1 MKIIKRTF
9 TLVLTLA
16 VLLVGFTFPDVHG
29 EAKAETTM
37 PSGISGTS
45 DVGNQPDELLQSG
58 EWLYYLDGDEAIIAG
73 YRNGRERSIVIPY
86 SLDRHPVVGIGRDA
100 FKNSSIIDSVQIH
113 SMVTRISDEAFD
125 KEKITIASYSGAF
138 AINYAK
144 KQGII
149 YNNLT
154 NPYGAYYF
162 SDDVIDFR
170 GFPSKSYSSLRGY
183 MVEISGTIA
192 QLFQDGDVIFLPR
205 ESSAVDLCLLQVQCV
220 NESAS
225 GYIMETTDV
234 SSIATIIDRINYD
247 NIELVVDPSTIQILN
262 NDVVID
268 NDVYVAEKYSTTLS
282 NSKNKVIS
290 LNYKFGNVSFKCA
303 GEVSTQFS
311 ANASLDIRSFPL
323 LHIES
328 CDFSVKTKV
337 SQSTTYSFTYSEDRS
352 KSVGLSEDLFKVTL
366 RDPITGLFAL
376 EVKVSLKVSIT
387 GSVTIVTETENTVFA
402 TLKNGKWNLGN
413 TSSKKDPRVDAAVKG
428 NITFPLTIS
437 AYVGVSVFGKK
448 LQLTFAMFSISLIG
462 EIGFTT
468 TPDIKTTMQCAD
480 LTIKLSIKVSG
491 AFGIVD
497 LDILGAVQFEKAIE
511 LGNTWDILTCT
522 MHFDDWGKGLLYT
535 DSCKIKNRKAVFKYN
550 NGQPNRT
557 VNNNTAGSLIDN
569 PGIPQK
575 AGYVFGGWY
584 FSMIR
589 DDGSIYGGGSYIWDF
604 VSYRLPYFPFDGT
617 YWFEVKWLNPGENSE
632 IPGPQPVE
640 PEWTGGI
647 IDSSI
652 WHPEPPKPIEVT
664 NITLSRTDE
673 VLHVDGQYKDKL
685 YLTATVLPA
694 NAADTSVTWLSSN
707 PAVATV
713 DQNGV
718 VSAVAQNGDNHETII
733 TCRSNMNPNV
743 AATCRVN
750 VFEPVYVKSI
760 TLDKT
765 SVELWANEE
774 KNNTIQL
781 KATVDPA
788 NATYSSVHWTSSDE
802 GVAWVDGWG
811 NVTALSAGT
820 ATITCQ
826 SIKNQDIT
834 ATCNVTVH
842 QHVRN
847 VYITAEREGLLPT
860 ETMQLSALCYPTNA
874 DNKKVNWTSSDSTVA
889 SVDAKGVVTA
899 RKYGNAKI
907 TAAATDGGG
916 VSGSYDLTVEH
927 ELTLLSSIQNDKLYL
942 DGDNSV
948 VIGYAYATQ
957 GSVRRM
963 IERGYDLEWSLTNGE
978 NAVADAYMDVVST
991 TYTVAGKDYEIPSVV
1006 LYSGELHKAGK
1017 ATYTLQCKAG
1027 SYTATV
1033 DLAVTVSGDMLAKK
1047 VTLNPSKFELGMNEV
1062 AHIPS
1067 APVATDGGVVPKI
1080 ISVDLSG
1087 DAYYRSHAH
1096 ISSDD
1101 QGLCVWFPESG
1112 QYTADVVYKA
1122 ANTSY
1127 SVPVTFEVRD
1137 ENGIMH
1143 LPVTNVALSDSFVN
1157 LVVGD
1162 TYQLS
1167 ATVLPADAY
1176 DRSVTW
1182 TSEDTSIA
1190 TVSKKGKVTA
1200 KARGMVYI
1208 RCEANDGSG
1217 CYDSCVLNIEP
1228 FMALNE
1234 TSIEKKI
1241 YMDGQTH
1248 VAIDSCSLT
1257 YQSAIRIENAGIT
1270 PDWKLRKI
1278 SGDATEIAMSEFTS
1292 TAEGNVRIEGQEI
1305 QLLRA
1310 NHTGVDQ
1317 YQLICEAG
1325 AYSASC
1331 DIVLTVVEGGNLP
1344 TSIALKKSS
1353 YEAILG
1359 EEIEIDTGISCS
1371 PNGSKLPDDVNI
1383 TLEPTRAFW
1392 NAMEEDTY
1400 FADFHCTFAEAGEYI
1415 AELVYSGA
1423 NYRYAVPFTVRVKD
1437 ENGSVPIAVQDIMMS
1452 KDSVQM
1458 LVGDS
1463 VQLSASVL
1471 PSNAAYG
1478 SITWSSFDTSVATVS
1493 SKGKVTA
1500 MDAGITYVIAYSTK
1514 ADRSAICLVTVED
1527 GLTLESESL
1536 TKTIFVDGATRTL
1549 LDTAFLTESS
1559 SKRLTAAPEWKLQ
1572 RISGNN
1578 LTLRCSGVESA
1589 NESGATL
1596 YGCNIILHSASAV
1609 GQTIYDLVCSY
1620 GNERATMRIIVN
1632 AVARDGNAPAS
1643 IELSQTSYEANVNEL
1658 IVVNPQVTCWPSGTQ
1673 LPEGTRVDFVGNRQ
1687 FLEAVNQED
1696 WFVSQSI
1703 STFSFREAGRY
1714 EASCVYS
1721 YANISYTIPITF
1733 YIKDSSG
1740 NVPVHGTKMTLN
1752 TSSLQLVAG
1761 EESVLDAVFTP
1772 ADATNTSVTWTSSN
1786 TSVATVDS
1794 NGRVKAKANGSAQIT
1809 CTPAD
1814 THCSAATCYVTVE
1827 DYLTVETGNT
1837 SYSCYLEGEQDNVL
1851 SSAWVTEGT
1860 KQRLNRDNIIPV
1872 WTLTTTNGSSAT
1884 VVGKPEKD
1892 GSAIRVSTALL
1903 SSTGTTEYTVTCK
1916 AGDYQW
1922 TQNYKVVVNA
1932 ASVQAPETVTLAT
1945 PEINIAV
1952 GEAKTINF
1960 APVCQPNGSALP
1972 QNITKTYVGIGGFYD
1987 ALDRS
1992 VYNRDGDNVT
2002 VAFTAPG
2009 RYLLAR
2015 AYKVR
2020 NLNYTALCTINVGS
2034 GSSDNYGLLKTTEQ
2048 DCTVFMNGKSGAVAE
2063 ISITDSMVYERYG
2076 AELKWNVERLSGNSI
2091 TAGLVPNAD
2100 NAVLVVGDT
2109 EKVGTDVWRVSCSFG
2124 GITDFVDI
2132 SIDVKEAR
2140 KPIPSSIELS
2150 KQRLTGVTGDWL
2162 YLPLG
2167 VKCNPAGSALPEVGD
2182 EFWSFKMMGGL
2193 AEDVS
2198 DSRIENGM
2206 LEVCFSESGY
2216 YSGTLV
2222 YSVGTI
2228 SYTLPVYFTISDEE
2242 SQIDTPD
2249 QLKVWVLA
2257 DSNTVYPEG
2266 DTGVPIATAVIAENL
2281 NSYYAGTAPSYA
2293 EAKGINWSISIKSG
2307 SAVTLGIRSNTANT
2321 ADVLLKSIKGTGDVQ
2336 YTVTGKIDGKTYT
2349 GTGTLH
2355 VAASSEARPD
2365 VTLIKSRYQVTQGIP
2380 VEISR
2385 MLYQR
2390 SNGGALQSA
2399 GDWNVGN
2406 ALAAIGYSY
2415 ETTDDAWKVTFYKKG
2430 DYTTTVSTY
2439 VGNLKYELPLL
2450 ITVVGNGT
2458 EESLRTLKLP
2468 AALTMIEEEAF
2479 SGVTAQVIDL
2489 RGSKVKTIGSGAF
2502 KNCVD
2507 LIAIYIPNTVT
2518 SIADD
2523 AFYGCLNITIHC
2535 VKGSGADRYA
2545 ASKGINVS
2553 YDMK

>member
-1 MKIIKRTF
+1 MKMIKRTF

-16 VLLVGFTFPDVHG
+16 VLLAGFAFPEFRR
-29 EAKAETTM
+29 EAKAEDTM

-73 YRNGRERSIVIPY
+73 YVNKDESSLIIPY
-86 SLDRHPVVGIGRDA
+86 KLNSHIVTGIGNRA
-100 FKNSSIIDSVQIH
+100 FFENVKLDNITIH
-113 SMVTRISDEAFD
+113 SLVTRIGEGVFNNTNI
-125 KEKITIASYSGAF
+125 KIKAYSGAYALKYSQEHLF
-138 AINYAK
+138 TVINLSNPI
-144 KQGII
+144 GIFDI
-149 YNNLT
+149 VE
-154 NPYGAYYF
+154 
-162 SDDVIDFR
+162 SVIDPM
-170 GFPSKSYSSLRGY
+170 GFPHSSIVETSNETISITKDVSSVIAIGNRILSRAKSSNDNLIVYKVNSKTNIEDSDVLSVELDSNIDMLIDQMRITTDRFCVDPEWLDSYNRQTEGETVNGAILPIIPIPATKVDDSFSIPLNYRFTQWLGVSGSITIKPVGVISALIIHPAPGIYLVKDAVIDVDVTHTESLTVTATAKDKSDILKYELPVKPKFRAGP
-183 MVEISGTIA
+183 VALTFSVSLEI
-192 QLFQDGDVIFLPR
+192 
-205 ESSAVDLCLLQVQCV
+205 
-220 NESAS
+220 SAS
-225 GYIMETTDV
+225 GSITVSTGGVYDV
-234 SSIATIIDRINYD
+234 NATCKNFIWKNGTQKPISRNNTEGEIKLE
-247 NIELVVDPSTIQILN
+247 IGPTFELAAVLGASVNNVGLEITIVSAKCKPIL
-262 NDVVID
+262 
-268 NDVYVAEKYSTTLS
+268 E
-282 NSKNKVIS
+282 IS
-290 LNYKFGNVSFKCA
+290 ANVSFKTVPGVWCTNLETNIHV
-303 GEVSTQFS
+303 EVSV
-311 ANASLDIRSFPL
+311 A
-323 LHIES
+323 
-328 CDFSVKTKV
+328 
-337 SQSTTYSFTYSEDRS
+337 
-352 KSVGLSEDLFKVTL
+352 
-366 RDPITGLFAL
+366 
-376 EVKVSLKVSIT
+376 
-387 GSVTIVTETENTVFA
+387 
-402 TLKNGKWNLGN
+402 
-413 TSSKKDPRVDAAVKG
+413 
-428 NITFPLTIS
+428 
-437 AYVGVSVFGKK
+437 VGVLECLLGTVKLKPSIGLTWKHTFDNIWEKKCHIDHVEAGGRYVRDKCYIDNREVVF
-448 LQLTFAMFSISLIG
+448 
-462 EIGFTT
+462 
-468 TPDIKTTMQCAD
+468 
-480 LTIKLSIKVSG
+480 V
-491 AFGIVD
+491 
-497 LDILGAVQFEKAIE
+497 
-511 LGNTWDILTCT
+511 
-522 MHFDDWGKGLLYT
+522 
-535 DSCKIKNRKAVFKYN
+535 YN
-550 NGQPNRT
+550 NGQADKKTIADACTRIN
-557 VNNNTAGSLIDN
+557 D
-569 PGIPQK
+569 PGVPEK
-575 AGYVFGGWY
+575 KGFVFGGWY
-584 FSMIR
+584 FYTILT
-589 DDGSIYGGGSYIWDF
+589 GPTGAGGSFNTYKWDF
-604 VSYRLPYFPFDGT
+604 NNFRLPYFPEDG
-617 YWFEVKWLNPGENSE
+617 YYRLEARWLNPGE
-632 IPGPQPVE
+632 E
-640 PEWTGGI
+640 PEDSLEIQPINDKWDHGTIGTGT
-647 IDSSI
+647 
-652 WHPEPPKPIEVT
+652 WHPEPPRPVEVT
-664 NITLSRTDE
+664 SVTLNKSDE

-694 NAADTSVTWLSSN
+694 NAVDTSVTWSSSN

-718 VSAVAQNGDNHETII
+718 VSALAEGETTI
-733 TCRSNMNPNV
+733 TCASNMIPSV
-743 AATCRVN
+743 TGSCKVT
-750 VFEPVYVKSI
+750 VFQPVYVKSI
-760 TLDKT
+760 TLDKN
-765 SVELWANEE
+765 SIELWANEE
-774 KNNTIQL
+774 ESNESQL

-788 NATYSSVHWTSSDE
+788 NATYSSVHWTSSNED
-802 GVAWVDGWG
+802 VAWVDGWG

-826 SIKNQDIT
+826 SIKNQDVT

-847 VYITAEREGLLPT
+847 IYITAEREGLLPT
-860 ETMQLSALCYPTNA
+860 ETVQLSALCYPTNA
-874 DNKKVNWTSSDSTVA
+874 DNKKVNWTSSDSTVV
-889 SVDAKGVVTA
+889 SVDAMGVVTA
-899 RKYGNAKI
+899 RKYGNATI
-907 TAAATDGGG
+907 TAMATDGGG
-916 VSGSYDLTVEH
+916 VSGSYDITVEH
-927 ELTLLSSIQNDKLYL
+927 ELTLLSSLQNDTLYL

-948 VIGYAYATQ
+948 IIGYAYATQ

-963 IERGYDLEWSLTNGE
+963 IERGYDLEWRLTNGE
-978 NAVADAYMDVVST
+978 NAIADAFMDVVST
-991 TYTVAGKDYEIPSVV
+991 TNTVAGKDYEIPSVV
-1006 LYSGELHKAGK
+1006 LYSGELHKAGG

-1033 DLAVTVSGDMLAKK
+1033 DLTTTVSEDTLAKA

-1062 AHIPS
+1062 AHIPN
-1067 APVATDGGVVPKI
+1067 APTATDGGVIPKI
-1080 ISVDLSG
+1080 ISLDLSG
-1087 DAYYRSHAH
+1087 DTYYRSHAH

-1112 QYTADVVYKA
+1112 QYTADVIYKG

-1167 ATVLPADAY
+1167 TIVLPADAY
-1176 DRSVTW
+1176 DRGVTW

-1190 TVSKKGKVTA
+1190 TVSQNGKVTA
-1200 KARGMVYI
+1200 RARGMVYI

-1234 TSIEKKI
+1234 TSIEKTI

-1257 YQSAIRIENAGIT
+1257 YQSAIRVENAGIT

-1292 TAEGNVRIEGQEI
+1292 TADGNVRIEGQEI

-1310 NHTGVDQ
+1310 NHTGMDQ
-1317 YQLICEAG
+1317 YQLICQAG

-1344 TSIALKKSS
+1344 ASIVLKKSS
-1353 YEAILG
+1353 YEATIG
-1359 EEIEIDTGISCS
+1359 EEIEIDTEINCS
-1371 PNGSKLPDDVNI
+1371 PSGSKLPDDVNI
-1383 TLEPTRAFW
+1383 WLEPTRAFW

-1400 FADFHCTFAEAGEYI
+1400 FADFYCTFAEAGEYT
-1415 AELVYSGA
+1415 AELVYSGS
-1423 NYRYAVPFTVRVKD
+1423 NYRYTMPVTVRVKD
-1437 ENGSVPIAVQDIMMS
+1437 ENGSVPVAVQDIVMS
-1452 KDSVQM
+1452 KESVQM

-1471 PSNAAYG
+1471 PSNADFG

-1493 SKGKVTA
+1493 SNGKVTA
-1500 MDAGITYVIAYSTK
+1500 IDAGVTYVVASSEK
-1514 ADRSAICLVTVED
+1514 SDCSAICLVTVED
-1527 GLTLESESL
+1527 GLTMEDESL
-1536 TKTIFVDGATRTL
+1536 TKTIFVDGATRTT
-1549 LDTAFLTESS
+1549 LDTVFLTEAS
-1559 SKRLTAAPEWKLQ
+1559 SKRLTEAPEWKLQ
-1572 RISGNN
+1572 RVSGNN
-1578 LTLRCSGVESA
+1578 LTLRCAGVESV
-1589 NESGATL
+1589 NENGDAL
-1596 YGCNIILHSASAV
+1596 YGCKLVLHSASAE
-1609 GQTIYDLVCSY
+1609 GQTVYDLVCCS
-1620 GNERATMRIIVN
+1620 GSERAVTRIIVN
-1632 AVARDGNAPAS
+1632 AASRDGNIPAS
-1643 IELSQTSYEANVNEL
+1643 VELSSTSYTAEIGEL
-1658 IVVNPQVTCWPSGTQ
+1658 IVVQPEVTCWPSGTQ
-1673 LPEGTRVDFVGNRQ
+1673 LPEGTRVDFIGNRQ

-1703 STFSFREAGRY
+1703 STFSFNEAGRY
-1714 EASCVYS
+1714 EANCVYS
-1721 YANISYTIPITF
+1721 YANISYTIPVTF
-1733 YIKDSSG
+1733 YIKDAAG
-1740 NVPVHGTKMTLN
+1740 NVPVHGTKMALN
-1752 TSSLQLVAG
+1752 ASSLQLVAG
-1761 EESVLDAVFTP
+1761 EESALEAVFTP
-1772 ADATNTSVTWTSSN
+1772 ADATNTNVTWTSN
-1786 TSVATVDS
+1786 DTGVATVDA
-1794 NGRVKAKANGSAQIT
+1794 NGRVQAKANGTAQIT
-1809 CTPAD
+1809 CVPAD
-1814 THCSAATCYVTVE
+1814 THCAAATCYVTVE
-1827 DYLTVETGNT
+1827 DYLTVETGSN
-1837 SYSCYLEGEQDNVL
+1837 SYSCYLEGKAENML
-1851 SSAWVTEGT
+1851 SSAWLTEGT
-1860 KQRLNRDNIIPV
+1860 KLRLNRDNIVPV
-1872 WTLTTTNGSSAT
+1872 WTLTTTSGTSAT
-1884 VVGKPEKD
+1884 VVGKPDKD
-1892 GSAIRVSTALL
+1892 GSAIRVSTASL
-1903 SSTGTTEYTVTCK
+1903 SSTGTTEYTVTCR
-1916 AGDYQW
+1916 AGEHQW
-1922 TQNYKVVVNA
+1922 TQSYTVVVNA
-1932 ASVQAPETVTLAT
+1932 ASVQAPERVTLAT
-1945 PEINIAV
+1945 PEIDLAV
-1952 GEAKTINF
+1952 GEARTINF
-1960 APVCQPNGSALP
+1960 APVCQPSGSALP
-1972 QNITKTYVGIGGFYD
+1972 QSITKTYVGIGGFYD

-2015 AYKVR
+2015 AYTTR

-2034 GSSDNYGLLKTTEQ
+2034 GSGDSYGLLKTTEQ

-2076 AELKWNVERLSGNSI
+2076 SELNWNVERLSGNSI
-2091 TAGLVPNAD
+2091 TAGLIPNAD
-2100 NAVLVVGDT
+2100 TAMLVVGDT

-2124 GITDFVDI
+2124 GITDFVDV

-2140 KPIPSSIELS
+2140 KPIPTSVELS
-2150 KQRLTGVTGDWL
+2150 RQRLTGTTGDWL

-2167 VKCNPAGSALPEVGD
+2167 VKCDPAGSALPEVGD
-2182 EFWSFKMMGGL
+2182 GFWSFKMLGGL

-2198 DSRIENGM
+2198 DTRIENGM
-2206 LEVCFSESGY
+2206 LAVCFSESGY
-2216 YSGTLV
+2216 YSGTLT
-2222 YSVGTI
+2222 YSAGTI
-2228 SYTLPVYFTISDEE
+2228 CYTLPVYFTISDEE
-2242 SQIDTPD
+2242 SQVDTPD
-2249 QLKVWVLA
+2249 QLKVWVLS

-2293 EAKGINWSISIKSG
+2293 EAKGITWSVSIKSG

-2399 GDWNVGN
+2399 GEWNVGN

-2415 ETTDDAWKVTFYKKG
+2415 ETTDDAWKVTFYKQG

-2535 VKGSGADRYA
+2535 VKGSGADQYA
-2545 ASKGINVS
+2545 ASKGISVS